1 MRAGTRGRGGSAAP
15 RGQRGMTLIELMIAL
30 VLGLTVVAAVFN
42 VYAGTSKSQR
52 FTAGLQSLQEN
63 GRFGLSALRRGFR
76 LAGFSE
82 NRFFEPFGPVAA
94 GAGDSTIVVRAERPF
109 DCNGGDTSALAVE
122 PGVAVNTYAHAN
134 VDGVGVVTC
143 EGNASAD
150 GPVPLVENVD
160 AFRVLYGEDTDAD
173 GVPNRFVTR
182 PDVGS
187 VGDVVALRF
196 ALLVNSGNVPVR
208 SRARA
213 ETHAVLGENVPKADR
228 RLREVF
234 AATVKLRNR

>member
-1 MRAGTRGRGGSAAP
+1 MRAGTRRRGGATAP
-15 RGQRGMTLIELMIAL
+15 RVQRGMTLIELMIAL
-30 VLGLTVVAAVFN
+30 VLGLIVVAAVFN

-82 NRFFEPFGPVAA
+82 NSYPHFEPFGPAA
-94 GAGDSTIVVRAERPF
+94 ANDSTIVVRAERPF
-109 DCNGGDTSALAVE
+109 DCNGGDTSALTAE
-122 PGVAVNTYAHAN
+122 PGVAVNTYAHA
-134 VDGVGVVTC
+134 DGVVTC

-173 GVPNRFVTR
+173 GVPNRFVVR
-182 PDVGS
+182 SNVGD

-196 ALLVNSGNVPVR
+196 ALLVNSGDVPVR
-208 SRARA
+208 TRPRA
-213 ETHAVLGENVPKADR
+213 ETHAVLGVNVPFADR
-228 RLREVF
+228 LLRETFV
-234 AATVKLRNR
+234 ATVKLRNR

>member
-1 MRAGTRGRGGSAAP
+1 
-15 RGQRGMTLIELMIAL
+15 MTLIELMIAL
-30 VLGLTVVAAVFN
+30 VLGLIVVAAVFN

-52 FTAGLQSLQEN
+52 FTTGLQSLQES

-82 NRFFEPFGPVAA
+82 DASFEPFGPVAA
-94 GAGDSTIVVRAERPF
+94 GAVDSTIVVRAERPF
-109 DCNGGDTSALAVE
+109 DCNGGDTSTVAAE
-122 PGVAVNTYAHAN
+122 PGVAANTYAHAF

-143 EGNASAD
+143 EGNASDD
-150 GPVPLVENVD
+150 GPMPLVENVD

-182 PDVGS
+182 AGVGD

-208 SRARA
+208 TRPRA
-213 ETHAVLGENVPKADR
+213 ETHAVLGENVSPPADR
-228 RLREVF
+228 LLREIFV
-234 AATVKLRNR
+234 ATVKLRNR

>member
-1 MRAGTRGRGGSAAP
+1 MRPGTRGRVGTRAP
-15 RGQRGMTLIELMIAL
+15 RAQRGMTLVELMIAL
-30 VLGLTVVAAVFN
+30 VLGLIVVTAVFN

-82 NRFFEPFGPVAA
+82 NSYPHFEPFGPVAA

-109 DCNGGDTSALAVE
+109 DCNGGDTSALVVE

-134 VDGVGVVTC
+134 GAITC
-143 EGNASAD
+143 EGNASTD
-150 GPVPLVENVD
+150 GPVTLVENVD
-160 AFRVLYGEDTDAD
+160 VFRVLYGEDTDAD
-173 GVPNRFVTR
+173 GVPNRFVAR
-182 PDVGS
+182 SDVGD

-196 ALLVNSGNVPVR
+196 ALLVNSGDVPVR
-208 SRARA
+208 SRPRA
-213 ETHAVLGENVPKADR
+213 EEHVVLGAAPFPSTDR
-228 RLREVF
+228 RLRETFV
-234 AATVKLRNR
+234 ATVKLRNR